1 MDVVRCSSSLLQRL
15 SIDDLPRL
23 SIDDLPE
30 CLLIEILTRLPLKS
44 IFQCKC
50 VSRRWCSLISAP
62 SFAYIVHR
70 LHSSSILQR
79 PSTLLISHYID
90 GVRQVL
96 MTSEEPEFK
105 SLASSINQYYINSR
119 SVSLDIVHASCHD
132 LLLCTQKEL
141 KMFSAVVCD
150 VVYYVL
156 NPITRQSITL
166 PPLRRPSNAK
176 IGFIFRRCHDQQQ
189 FSYRV
194 MCIPKFECESTEF
207 KVYIFSS
214 DTGKWSESI
223 VSCPPGFHFTDYAHS
238 YAGVPYQGLLF
249 WWSLDGHLVGFDPYT
264 SKCRRV
270 IYKPEDFAPNHRIQR
285 LGVCNGALRIC
296 QLAVAGPPYA
306 DDGLLVWEL
315 KDHDKE
321 CKWSLEHKVYFNQMG
336 AENPGLTEC
345 LKHISI
351 ESLLGYH
358 PYDRD
363 VVYLI
368 LATMVVSL
376 NLRRKTVEM
385 VCDFQRPSPFYKAVN
400 VFDFVLPCWPT
411 PIPSS
416 PLKE

>member
-15 SIDDLPRL
+15 SIDDLP
-23 SIDDLPE
+23 E
-30 CLLIEILTRLPLKS
+30 CLLIEILTRLTLKS

-70 LHSSSILQR
+70 LRSSSILQR

-238 YAGVPYQGLLF
+238 YAGVPYQ
-249 WWSLDGHLVGFDPYT
+249 
-264 SKCRRV
+264 
-270 IYKPEDFAPNHRIQR
+270 
-285 LGVCNGALRIC
+285 
-296 QLAVAGPPYA
+296 
-306 DDGLLVWEL
+306 
-315 KDHDKE
+315 
-321 CKWSLEHKVYFNQMG
+321 
-336 AENPGLTEC
+336 
-345 LKHISI
+345 